1 MIAALFRQCCAFL
14 HHVWGSGVRPTES
27 PPNQQLKNNML
38 LEEQKGPMGEQRLL
52 DLVRASQA
60 SDFVPEQERNF
71 DMGISPAHTSP
82 YVYRR
87 TEVIDG
93 KTYHVY
99 S

>member
-1 MIAALFRQCCAFL
+1 
-14 HHVWGSGVRPTES
+14 
-27 PPNQQLKNNML
+27 ML
-38 LEEQKGPMGEQRLL
+38 LEEKKGPMGEQRLL
-52 DLVRASQA
+52 DLVRASQS

-71 DMGISPAHTSP
+71 DMGYMPANTSP

-93 KTYHVY
+93 ITYKVF

>member
-1 MIAALFRQCCAFL
+1 
-14 HHVWGSGVRPTES
+14 
-27 PPNQQLKNNML
+27 
-38 LEEQKGPMGEQRLL
+38 MGEQRLL

-71 DMGISPAHTSP
+71 DMGISPANTSP

>member
-1 MIAALFRQCCAFL
+1 
-14 HHVWGSGVRPTES
+14 
-27 PPNQQLKNNML
+27 ML
-38 LEEQKGPMGEQRLL
+38 LEEKKGPMGEQRLL

-71 DMGISPAHTSP
+71 DMGISPANTSP

-99 S
+99 SWKAYILIIAQGRGWRLPQDVLPTLR

>member
-1 MIAALFRQCCAFL
+1 MLCLFT
-14 HHVWGSGVRPTES
+14 SKIE
-27 PPNQQLKNNML
+27 NNIML
-38 LEEQKGPMGEQRLL
+38 LEEKRGPMGEQRLL

-71 DMGISPAHTSP
+71 DMGVMPANTSP
-82 YVYRR
+82 YVYRG

-93 KTYHVY
+93 KTYRVY

>member
-1 MIAALFRQCCAFL
+1 
-14 HHVWGSGVRPTES
+14 
-27 PPNQQLKNNML
+27 ML
-38 LEEQKGPMGEQRLL
+38 LEEGKAPMGEQRLL
-52 DLVRASQA
+52 DLVRSSQA

-71 DMGISPAHTSP
+71 DMGIMPANTSP

-93 KTYHVY
+93 KTYNVF